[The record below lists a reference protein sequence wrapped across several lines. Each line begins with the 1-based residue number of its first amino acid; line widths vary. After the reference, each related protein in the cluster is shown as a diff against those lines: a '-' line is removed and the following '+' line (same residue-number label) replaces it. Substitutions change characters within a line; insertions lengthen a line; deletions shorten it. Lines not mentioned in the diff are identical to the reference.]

1 MKVQQN
7 VSIKKYT
14 KVVSAFLAGAVIAL
28 GSATNVSADPISSET
43 QAHVDQYKKK
53 LTEWA
58 ANPGLIA
65 AVKDA
70 NAKGGLAPGMTNPKW
85 DDLKDTDPVVTG
97 FQSSEASKYLKTL
110 EADKGIN
117 KLYARDQ
124 HGNLVAGSNKP
135 ALFNNAAR
143 PPFKNAM
150 EGKAYADSEVKEDP
164 TTRKR
169 SVQVSVPIMSEGKPI
184 GVLHTA
190 VNAN

>member
-28 GSATNVSADPISSET
+28 GSATNVSADPISPET
-43 QAHVDQYKKK
+43 QAKVEQYKKK

-58 ANPGLIA
+58 ANPAVIA
-65 AVKDA
+65 AVKSA
-70 NAKGGLAPGMTNPKW
+70 NAKGGLAPDMTNLKW
-85 DDLKDTDPVVTG
+85 DELKDTDPVVTG
-97 FQSSEASKYLKTL
+97 FQSSDASKFLKTQ

-117 KLYARDQ
+117 KLYSRDQ

-135 ALFNNAAR
+135 ALFNNSAR

-150 EGKAYADSEVKEDP
+150 EGKPYADSEAKADP
-164 TTRKR
+164 TTKKK

-190 VNAN
+190 VNAD